1 MSEENASSIIKAIRL
16 YGIDRDVVRAVT
28 IIKGVVVNETPL
40 RIGKGSG
47 GLGEIDLPI
56 LRDTSGTPYVPG
68 SSLKGAVRSFLEA
81 LSRGSGYEV
90 CTPFTSSRCA
100 FGAEVL
106 NLILQKAQHGVM
118 PDDIVA
124 SLNEERERLRRISEK
139 WFGNSSEAAVKD
151 LLDTLEKEGLQAII
165 RKYAPCPL
173 CRLFGNQALA
183 SRVTFFDLYPQNPE
197 FLRTQVRTRVAIDR
211 FREAAR
217 SKALFQYEFIPPN
230 YRWVFRMEVRNLD
243 LTNCEGDECKLL
255 LTFLRIF
262 TSEGL
267 SVGGMK
273 SVGHGVLKLLPE
285 ETSVIVHRVSSDLTL
300 EKTVC
305 RLSELIK
312 A

>member
-1 MSEENASSIIKAIRL
+1 MSEEGLVDVVNDIRL
-16 YGIDRDVVRAVT
+16 LGIDRDVIKVITT
-28 IIKGVVVNETPL
+28 IEGIVVNETPL
-40 RIGKGSG
+40 RIGKGRG
-47 GLGEIDLPI
+47 ELGEADLPV
-56 LRDTSGTPYVPG
+56 LRDPSGVPYVPG
-68 SSLKGAVRSFLEA
+68 SSLKGAVRAFLEA
-81 LSRGSGYEV
+81 LARGSGYDA
-90 CTPFTSSRCA
+90 CTPFTPSRCA
-100 FGAEVL
+100 FGAELL
-106 NLILQKAQHGVM
+106 NLIFQEVRGGAT
-118 PDDIVA
+118 
-124 SLNEERERLRRISEK
+124 LNDVVGFLSRKDRRLEEIARR
-139 WFGNSSEAAVKD
+139 WFGDSSEAIIEDILNV
-151 LLDTLEKEGLQAII
+151 LEKEGISAVI
-165 RKYAPCPL
+165 RKYAPCL
-173 CRLFGNQALA
+173 ICRLFGNQALA

-197 FLRTQVRTRVAIDR
+197 LLRTQVRTRVAIDR

-243 LTNCEGDECKLL
+243 LTNCEGDECRLL